1 MLPFDIK
8 DTDKNRDTRYAG
20 DVRAFEMPG
29 VFMHLKC
36 LALFTFQSFK
46 KKIVMT
52 FK

>member
-29 VFMHLKC
+29 VFMLRNMHLKC
-36 LALFTFQSFK
+36 LALFTF
-46 KKIVMT
+46 
-52 FK
+52 